1 MQRELSQGIIWYLV
15 YFKRGCFKIWRWQL
29 SSSVCR
35 CEYNLS
41 LQQKSLPL
49 AIQAQA
55 VERQTWRCHQWAAC
69 TLICSC
75 ISQFSLK
82 SNWRRRLVGPLQVQ
96 RWLNSTSWWFLTA
109 REVSKTSG
117 GLGAQGQC
125 RRREADVELHHLSQP
140 LLVLLVFLFLPPQ
153 MVCVVVMFK
162 HIWFAQQ
169 NYKVLN
175 CAKWRILPLGTITCL
190 TIFIVKCMLLAY
202 SAPCDLM
209 ETGGTACV
217 RQNEKVGVCMIRDT
231 HRHFWEGMNINRCQ
245 FWVGEY
251 Q

>member
-1 MQRELSQGIIWYLV
+1 M
-15 YFKRGCFKIWRWQL
+15 
-29 SSSVCR
+29 
-35 CEYNLS
+35 
-41 LQQKSLPL
+41 
-49 AIQAQA
+49 
-55 VERQTWRCHQWAAC
+55 
-69 TLICSC
+69 
-75 ISQFSLK
+75 
-82 SNWRRRLVGPLQVQ
+82 Q

-153 MVCVVVMFK
+153 MVCVVVLFKHIWFAQQMVCVVVLFK

-169 NYKVLN
+169 NHKVLN
-175 CAKWRILPLGTITCL
+175 CAKWRILSLGTITCL

>member
-1 MQRELSQGIIWYLV
+1 M
-15 YFKRGCFKIWRWQL
+15 
-29 SSSVCR
+29 
-35 CEYNLS
+35 
-41 LQQKSLPL
+41 
-49 AIQAQA
+49 
-55 VERQTWRCHQWAAC
+55 
-69 TLICSC
+69 
-75 ISQFSLK
+75 
-82 SNWRRRLVGPLQVQ
+82 Q

-202 SAPCDLM
+202 SAPCDLV

-217 RQNEKVGVCMIRDT
+217 RQNEKVGVCMIRDM

-245 FWVGEY
+245 FWVGVHASLSKRFTFFKNSLTASPMVKTKIYLIALTLELSCCLTTTLSFCKGFWNFWGWLWVEEMLLEMNWCEIADAPSLNLRY
-251 Q
+251 VFFASSPYL